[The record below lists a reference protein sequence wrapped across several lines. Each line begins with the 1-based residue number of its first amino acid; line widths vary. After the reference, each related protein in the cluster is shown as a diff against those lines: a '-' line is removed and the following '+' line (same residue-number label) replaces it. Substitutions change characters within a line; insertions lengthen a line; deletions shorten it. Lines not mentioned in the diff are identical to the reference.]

1 MKRLLLLR
9 HAKSCWDDPEL
20 SDFDRPLAP
29 RGEAATPR
37 IAAYMARKLLAP
49 ELALCSAAQ
58 RTRQTWT
65 LLAAALPAPCRMK
78 PMRSLYLAPPS
89 RLLTTIRRTP
99 DGIGCLLLIG
109 HNPGLHSLAL
119 QLAGD
124 GKAKALARLAT
135 KFPTAAL
142 VQLDFELP
150 NWRDI
155 APGYGRVVRF
165 VRPKDLR

>member
-20 SDFDRPLAP
+20 SDFERPLAP

-37 IAAYMARKLLAP
+37 IAAYMARKLPVP
-49 ELALCSAAQ
+49 ELALCSAAK

-65 LLAAALPAPCRMK
+65 LLAATLPAPCPMK

-89 RLLTTIRRTP
+89 RLLTTIRRTA
-99 DGIGCLLLIG
+99 DGVGCLLLIG

-119 QLAGD
+119 QLAGS
-124 GKAKALARLAT
+124 GKTKALARLAA

-142 VQLDFELP
+142 AQLDFETDH
-150 NWRDI
+150 WRDI
-155 APGYGRVVRF
+155 APGNGRLVRL
-165 VRPKDLR
+165 VRPKDLA